1 MDMLGQNYVLK
12 GMVLCVSHH
21 ITVAI
26 KDGTPWVIMLMICVI
41 QSKIT
46 LHARIFFIAIPKLG
60 FLQYLRSERTCISK
74 LKLLLLFVTVTFCAK
89 ILLMKLSSNCLN
101 SHSNIPENW

>member
-12 GMVLCVSHH
+12 GMVQCVSHH
-21 ITVAI
+21 ITVAL
-26 KDGTPWVIMLMICVI
+26 KDGTPWVYVDDMCE
-41 QSKIT
+41 IT

-74 LKLLLLFVTVTFCAK
+74 LKLLLLFVTVTFCVK
-89 ILLMKLSSNCLN
+89 ILNCLN

>member
-1 MDMLGQNYVLK
+1 MCKSSYYSVKMALLG
-12 GMVLCVSHH
+12 
-21 ITVAI
+21 
-26 KDGTPWVIMLMICVI
+26 DMLMICVI

-46 LHARIFFIAIPKLG
+46 LHAWIFSIAIPKLG
-60 FLQYLRSERTCISK
+60 FFQYLRSERTCISK
-74 LKLLLLFVTVTFCAK
+74 LKLLLLFVTVTFCVK

>member
-1 MDMLGQNYVLK
+1 M
-12 GMVLCVSHH
+12 
-21 ITVAI
+21 AI
-26 KDGTPWVIMLMICVI
+26 KDGTPWVYVDMLMICVI

-46 LHARIFFIAIPKLG
+46 PHARIFFIAIPKLG

-74 LKLLLLFVTVTFCAK
+74 LKLLLLFVTVTFCVK

>member
-1 MDMLGQNYVLK
+1 MCKSSYYSGNKRWHSLGYVDD
-12 GMVLCVSHH
+12 
-21 ITVAI
+21 TV
-26 KDGTPWVIMLMICVI
+26 CVI

-46 LHARIFFIAIPKLG
+46 LHAWIFFIAIPKLG

-74 LKLLLLFVTVTFCAK
+74 LKLLLLFVTVTFCVK
-89 ILLMKLSSNCLN
+89 ILLKLSSNCLN

>member
-12 GMVLCVSHH
+12 GMVQCVSHH

-26 KDGTPWVIMLMICVI
+26 KDGTPWVYVDDMCDSV
-41 QSKIT
+41 KIT

-74 LKLLLLFVTVTFCAK
+74 LKLLLMFVTVTFCVK

>member
-1 MDMLGQNYVLK
+1 MALLGY
-12 GMVLCVSHH
+12 
-21 ITVAI
+21 
-26 KDGTPWVIMLMICVI
+26 MLMICVI

-60 FLQYLRSERTCISK
+60 FLQYLGSERTCISK
-74 LKLLLLFVTVTFCAK
+74 LKLLLLFVAVTVTFCVK

-101 SHSNIPENW
+101 SQSNIPENW

>member
-12 GMVLCVSHH
+12 GMVQCVSHH

-26 KDGTPWVIMLMICVI
+26 KDGTPWVYVDDMCDSVKNYTSC
-41 QSKIT
+41 QD
-46 LHARIFFIAIPKLG
+46 FFHSNPKAG
-60 FLQYLRSERTCISK
+60 FLQCLRSERKCISK
-74 LKLLLLFVTVTFCAK
+74 LKLLLLFVTVTFCVK

-101 SHSNIPENW
+101 SHS